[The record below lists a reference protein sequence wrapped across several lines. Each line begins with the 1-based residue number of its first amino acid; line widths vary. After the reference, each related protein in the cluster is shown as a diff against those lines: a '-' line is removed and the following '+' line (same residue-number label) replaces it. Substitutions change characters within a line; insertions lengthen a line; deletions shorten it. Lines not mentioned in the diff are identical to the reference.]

1 MARRQAIYLADLQ
14 HKNPIPAACRIDNM
28 LYSGGVHGVDPATG
42 KLAPTLEEQLALAF
56 RHMRSIVETAGGTA
70 DDIIKITVWLKD
82 RGNRAPLNDVWV
94 EMFPDKETRPA
105 RHVMQGELGGGMLVQ
120 CDFVAV
126 LE

>member
-94 EMFPDKETRPA
+94 EMFPDKETRPGPA
-105 RHVMQGELGGGMLVQ
+105 P
-120 CDFVAV
+120 
-126 LE
+126 